1 MNLQYI
7 TDTKGHKKA
16 VQLPIK
22 DWEQIQI
29 DLKELENLRNK
40 KAFIYDLKES
50 IEEVRLAK
58 EGLIKLQSA
67 KDFLNE
73 L

>member
-7 TDTKGHKKA
+7 TDNNGHKNA
-16 VQLPIK
+16 VLLSMN
-22 DWEQIQI
+22 DWEKIKK
-29 DLKELENLRNK
+29 DLKELERFRDK
-40 KAFIYDLKES
+40 KTFMMDLKEA
-50 IEEVRLAK
+50 IDEVKLAK
-58 EGLIKLQSA
+58 EGKVKLQSA

>member
-16 VQLPIK
+16 VQLPIE
-22 DWEQIQI
+22 DWENIQN
-29 DLKELENLRNK
+29 DLKELENLRDK
-40 KAFIYDLKES
+40 KAFMYDLKDS
-50 IEEVRLAK
+50 IGEVKLAK
-58 EGLIKLQSA
+58 EGKIKLQSA
-67 KDFLNE
+67 KDFLHE

>member
-40 KAFIYDLKES
+40 RAFIYDLKES
-50 IEEVRLAK
+50 IEEVRFAK
-58 EGLIKLQSA
+58 EGLIKLPSA
-67 KDFLNE
+67 RDFLNE

>member
-1 MNLQYI
+1 MY
-7 TDTKGHKKA
+7 
-16 VQLPIK
+16 V
-22 DWEQIQI
+22 
-29 DLKELENLRNK
+29 
-40 KAFIYDLKES
+40 LKES
-50 IEEVRLAK
+50 IEEVRLAQ

>member
-16 VQLPIK
+16 VQLPIE
-22 DWEQIQI
+22 DWENIQN
-29 DLKELENLRNK
+29 DLKELENLRDK
-40 KAFIYDLKES
+40 KAFMYDLKES
-50 IEEVRLAK
+50 VEEVNLAK
-58 EGLIKLQSA
+58 EGKIKLQSA